1 MNVYAPTEESDDV
14 GKNWFYQTVEG
25 VNNSRSNYI
34 KMVIR
39 DLNARLGQE
48 DTYSRVTGK
57 HSLHLEINNNG
68 QRVY

>member
-1 MNVYAPTEESDDV
+1 MNVYAPTDESDDV

-25 VNNSRSNYI
+25 DDYFRLNYI

-48 DTYSRVTGK
+48 DTYNGVTGK
-57 HSLHLEINNNG
+57 HSLHLKINNNR
-68 QRVY
+68 QKVY